1 MTETHY
7 RKTCF
12 ACGLDSA
19 MVSPVYDKEM
29 IAWMQEFPDKV
40 NLLRAII
47 RKGHDYF
54 PRLKRILINK
64 NLCPYSGI
72 FDGIE
77 IVPMSGRLID
87 GMEYNDQAV
96 IYHYEEAI

>member
-12 ACGLDSA
+12 VCGLDHVE
-19 MVSPVYDKEM
+19 VSPEYHEM
-29 IAWMQEFPDKV
+29 MKWSQKHPAKV

-47 RKGHDYF
+47 RKGHDHF
-54 PRLKRILINK
+54 PRLTRIFINK
-64 NLCPYSGI
+64 NLCPYSGL

-87 GMEYNDQAV
+87 AQEFRDQVV
-96 IYHYEEAI
+96 IYHYEESV